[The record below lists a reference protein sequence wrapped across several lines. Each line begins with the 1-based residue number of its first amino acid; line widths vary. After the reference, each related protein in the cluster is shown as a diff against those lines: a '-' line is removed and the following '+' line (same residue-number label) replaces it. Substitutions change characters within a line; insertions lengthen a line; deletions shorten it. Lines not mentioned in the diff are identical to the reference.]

1 MEKISPP
8 VVVVV
13 KGFFSPPPT
22 LKKNGHWFMTFFRGQ
37 LCVCR
42 MMKVYKQVFFCLH
55 GEAVTDRKTGK
66 LQITMMAPVTFCLV
80 LAMCLVPGL
89 ERRGIGTCG
98 RKEDP
103 LKERTRDN
111 WQFQDL

>member
-1 MEKISPP
+1 MNHTGGENLST
-8 VVVVV
+8 
-13 KGFFSPPPT
+13 GRSRSERFFFLLLP

-89 ERRGIGTCG
+89 E
-98 RKEDP
+98 
-103 LKERTRDN
+103 
-111 WQFQDL
+111 